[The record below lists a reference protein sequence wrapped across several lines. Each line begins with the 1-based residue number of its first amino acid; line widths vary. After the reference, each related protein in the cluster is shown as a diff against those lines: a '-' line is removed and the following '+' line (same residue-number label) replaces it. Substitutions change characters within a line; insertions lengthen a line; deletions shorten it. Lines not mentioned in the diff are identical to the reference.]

1 MASSLLMGGIGN
13 LFNKAFGNNN
23 QAINQRNARIQQAYN
38 QAANIS
44 NINNYD
50 DMANASIDTGF
61 SVNRGEYGWFNGNQY
76 RKAVEGANASKDYL
90 ASVIPNTANKI
101 NMQNDLSLKQNY
113 ASFGGNLNTAGA
125 DFTTGMKHI
134 NTGDTHENNPY
145 EGVPMGVDP

>member
-1 MASSLLMGGIGN
+1 MASSLAMGGIGN

-61 SVNRGEYGWFNGNQY
+61 SANRGDYGWFKGKDY
-76 RKAVEGANASKDYL
+76 RKAVQADKESKAYV
-90 ASVIPNTANKI
+90 ASVIPDAANKI
-101 NMQNDLSLKQNY
+101 NMQNNLSIKQNY

-125 DFTTGMKHI
+125 NFTTGMKHI

>member
-1 MASSLLMGGIGN
+1 MASSLLMGVTGS
-13 LFNKAFGNNN
+13 LFNKAFGNNK

-61 SVNRGEYGWFNGNQY
+61 SVNRGEYGWFKGKDY
-76 RKAVEGANASKDYL
+76 KKDLEGANASKDYL

-101 NMQNDLSLKQNY
+101 NIQNSLNLKQNY

-134 NTGDTHENNPY
+134 NKGDTHENNPY